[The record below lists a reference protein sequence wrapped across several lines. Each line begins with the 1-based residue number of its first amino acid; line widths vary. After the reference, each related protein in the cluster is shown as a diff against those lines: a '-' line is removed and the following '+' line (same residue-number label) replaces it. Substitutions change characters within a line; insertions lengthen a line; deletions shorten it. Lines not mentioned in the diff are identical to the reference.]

1 MRSGLDGNNL
11 TPSWEWRNQDFSPM
25 GDTSGGGYCA
35 VDDCWRILP
44 VSWLYDPYLR
54 RLVLTVEGNNGS
66 LGGDGP

>member
-11 TPSWEWRNQDFSPM
+11 TPSWEWQKQDCSPM

-35 VDDCWRILP
+35 VDDGWRILP
-44 VSWLYDPYLR
+44 VSWVYNPYLR
-54 RLVLTVEGNNGS
+54 RLVLIVKGNNGS